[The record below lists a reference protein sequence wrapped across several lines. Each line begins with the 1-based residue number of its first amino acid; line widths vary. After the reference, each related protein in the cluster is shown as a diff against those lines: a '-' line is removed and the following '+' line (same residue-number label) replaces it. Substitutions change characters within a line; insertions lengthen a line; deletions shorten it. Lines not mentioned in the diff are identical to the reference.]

1 MKKLLLF
8 ASIAFIGSLNLNAQC
23 TPDPQY
29 TSPGI
34 YPDSATNF
42 AAACS
47 GEAYTQLITN
57 VVPADTTVT
66 VPIFGQI
73 TADIDSIVLVDVTG
87 LPPGMDLACNPTSC
101 AYPGGQTG
109 CAIISGTCNT
119 PGTYNLVFNLKA
131 YVAGFP
137 GGPQSFTLDYYKIIV
152 YANCN
157 AGLNETSASPFSM
170 FPNPAGQKVVINGLA
185 SEYGV
190 EHITLVNA
198 AGQLVKNISLTEG
211 TSQEINLEG
220 LNHGLYFVKI
230 GYNKG
235 TEVLKLIKE

>member
-1 MKKLLLF
+1 MKKLLLL
-8 ASIAFIGSLNLNAQC
+8 ASVAFFGALNLNAQC

-42 AAACS
+42 GPACT
-47 GEAYTQLITN
+47 GQAYTQLITN

-66 VPIFGQI
+66 VPIFGSI
-73 TADIDSIVLVDVTG
+73 TADIDSIVLTGVTG
-87 LPPGMDLACNPTSC
+87 LPPGMSLACNPNGCSF
-101 AYPGGQTG
+101 PGGQIG
-109 CAIISGTCNT
+109 CAIITGTCNT

-131 YVAGFP
+131 YVAGLP
-137 GGPQSFTLDYYKIIV
+137 GGPQSFTLDYYKITV
-152 YANCN
+152 SSCN
-157 AGLNETSASPFSM
+157 VGLIETSDSPFKM
-170 FPNPAGQKVVINGLA
+170 FPNPAGQKVVLSGLT

-190 EHITLVNA
+190 
-198 AGQLVKNISLTEG
+198 KSISLTNAEG
-211 TSQEINLEG
+211 KLIKTLSLTDGASQEISLEG

-230 GYNKG
+230 DYNKG